1 MKRIIVASAILSTI
15 IIFCTIELFFLNK
28 TVAKFKN
35 DINNIVNL
43 VSEDKKEEAIKNI
56 ETLIESFDKKHVIIS
71 TFIDHEPLKQIEIN
85 FYSMKKELEQD
96 SMEDFFIE
104 SEESLINLEHLKIT
118 EQPSIGNIL

>member
-43 VSEDKKEEAIKNI
+43 VNEDKKEEAIKNI

>member
-43 VSEDKKEEAIKNI
+43 VNEDKKEEAIKNI
-56 ETLIESFDKKHVIIS
+56 ETLIGSFDKKHVIIS